1 MLKTM
6 KIRDVTVFK
15 SAEISFASGLNVITG
30 ENGTGKSHVLKF
42 AYSLMAAMWQPQKK
56 ESPAEGKDDL
66 QASASVKLVGVLQ
79 PESLG
84 RLARKKQVLSELEL
98 VFDEAGDD
106 CALSFS
112 AESEEVTFGKLP
124 ERWQPTAPVFF
135 PARELV
141 TLAPYYAAVDAG
153 HRLEYGEMH
162 RDACAL
168 LRAPVPRGGKSRPM
182 QKLLLEIEEAL
193 GGKVVLDRN
202 GRFYLSTEGQEAREM
217 SLVSEG
223 FRKLA
228 MLFQLINNGS
238 LQSTGYFF
246 WDAPEA
252 NLHPKL
258 IRLVARILLELCQSG
273 IQVFIATHSLFLLC
287 ELSILLGTK
296 KYQKLP
302 HRIIGLQPSDG
313 GTIVESVDSAD
324 ALTGLAMLDEELKQ
338 TDRYLEAA

>member
-1 MLKTM
+1 M

-42 AYSLMAAMWQPQKK
+42 AYRLMAAMWQPQKK
-56 ESPAEGKDDL
+56 ESPAEAKDDL
-66 QASASVKLVGVLQ
+66 QARASAKLVGVLQ

-84 RLARKKQVLSELEL
+84 RLARPKGACELAL
-98 VFDEAGDD
+98 AFDETADD

-153 HRLEYGEMH
+153 HRLEYGETH

-182 QKLLLEIEEAL
+182 QKLLSEIEEAL
-193 GGKVVLDRN
+193 GGKVVLEQN
-202 GRFYLSTEGQEAREM
+202 GRFYLCAAGQEARGM

-273 IQVFIATHSLFLLC
+273 IQVFIATHSLYLLR

-324 ALTGLAMLDEELKQ
+324 ALTELSMLDEELKQ